1 MDDMNRI
8 QLNSLTLYWAE
19 APALVLSV
27 IMSSGA
33 PVKAIF
39 PAHTGA
45 AVEPLAIIQEG
56 EVTWAAVR
64 VSLDGVDF
72 YEKEETE
79 RHGNPNSRKHS

>member
-1 MDDMNRI
+1 MNRI

-27 IMSSGA
+27 IMGRGT
-33 PVKAIF
+33 PVKTIF

-56 EVTWAAVR
+56 KVAWAAVR

-72 YEKEETE
+72 YGEEETE
-79 RHGNPNSRKHS
+79 KHGNPYSREHS